1 MNIVNL
7 GKNSPKI
14 KELKKL
20 ELNKYRVQS
29 GLFLVEN
36 HNTFFDALKSGF
48 YPQEIYVTEE
58 FLSDKQ
64 GELEKFLQKTKQN
77 IPVFQI
83 SAPMNKHFSSLET
96 PSGLAAVYPLP
107 TMSEKIKGSVIYLN
121 GLNDPGNVGTII
133 RSAVSFGI
141 ENIVIDEKCADPF
154 GPKTISATKD
164 AIFKVK
170 IFKDKNREIIK
181 QLQKQ
186 TTIVCATVSQ
196 NNTELSEVFKKTG
209 DYCIV
214 IGSEARG
221 IDDEIL
227 ALSHTNVCIKTSDK
241 IESLNAACAASIFL
255 YEFFRRN

>member
-1 MNIVNL
+1 MKILSL

-20 ELNKYRVQS
+20 ALNKYRVQS

-36 HNTFFDALKSGF
+36 HNTFFDAVKSGF
-48 YPQEIYVTEE
+48 YPREIYVTGE

-64 GELEKFLQKTKQN
+64 GEMERALQKTKQN

-83 SAPMNKHFSSLET
+83 SEMMNKHFSSLET
-96 PSGLAAVYPLP
+96 PSGLAAIYPLP
-107 TMSEKIKGSVIYLN
+107 MMEKKIKGSVIYLN

-141 ENIVIDEKCADPF
+141 ENIVVDEKCADPF

-164 AIFKVK
+164 AIFKAK
-170 IFKDKNREIIK
+170 IFKDKNRELIN

-196 NNTELSEVFKKTG
+196 NNTELSKVFKKTG

-214 IGSEARG
+214 IGSEAHG
-221 IDDEIL
+221 IDSEIL
-227 ALSHTNVCIKTSDK
+227 ALSRANVCIKTSDK
-241 IESLNAACAASIFL
+241 IESLNAACATSIFL
-255 YEFFRRN
+255 YEFFNR